1 MTWKDTTPRSQQN
14 PTAAATCWTLYT
26 GKVRI
31 SVLNSHRCEPGEWV
45 MHCHQVGFDCKRI
58 GVERDTSVVLAKVAA
73 LEMVRK
79 ELRAMLE
86 SLEG

>member
-14 PTAAATCWTLYT
+14 PTADATCWTLDT
-26 GKVRI
+26 GKLVI
-31 SVLNSHRCEPGEWV
+31 DVLNSHKNAPGEWV
-45 MHCHQVGFDCKRI
+45 IHCYKLGFDTKRI
-58 GVERDTSVVLAKVAA
+58 GVEKDTPGILARIAA

-79 ELRAMLE
+79 ELKAMLE